1 MEDIIY
7 FNIDDIK
14 YSIKRIIINY
24 CFIGIWKS
32 LIMKKIKS

>member
-14 YSIKRIIINY
+14 YSIKKDNNKLLFYTLCVAIY
-24 CFIGIWKS
+24 EK
-32 LIMKKIKS
+32 